1 MASPLS
7 PMRAAT
13 FGIAAIFLAL
23 ASAFFVFYTARLLYV
38 TNLLRTTRAGGQGA
52 YIGAI
57 VFPLLALLLGWGAWR
72 CVRIIRRAQ

>member
-1 MASPLS
+1 
-7 PMRAAT
+7 MRAAI
-13 FGIAAIFLAL
+13 FGIAAIFLSL